1 MDAGKGDAQV
11 GSGGAARGIESDAR
25 PVAVGA
31 PLGWAPI
38 DPAPGSAE
46 PSSGLDA
53 HMPRWLL
60 QVAGGEAE
68 PLRPWIRSLRAAALF
83 ADISGFSRLTR
94 VYQDK
99 GDEGV
104 EQLSLIISEYL
115 GRLIDCVSGWG
126 GDIENL
132 YGDAILAFWPETAS
146 DPTEAMRRALGC
158 AADIVALH
166 DNHIAPGG
174 VTLRIRVAVVHGDLS
189 AIQTGGEG
197 GEWTFMMSG
206 DCLGEIP
213 PLLRLAQPGQ
223 IGTAGAIRAAL
234 PLVPEITTPQQ
245 LRGLIDASL
254 AAVAPTA
261 APLAAETALL
271 RAFLPGTM
279 RRRGSMRS
287 EWLAE
292 FRWLA
297 MLFVGIP
304 GLRCT
309 AAEDLAAI
317 QQAVRAI
324 QDRVSRFEG
333 TLIRI
338 SAGDKGPMAMI
349 AFGLPDQT
357 HDDDAVR
364 AVRAAQEILA
374 ALTGQGSDVQQR
386 LDVRCTV
393 TFGLAYCGVV
403 GNRNRHAYT
412 TMGDAVNRAAK
423 LLDRRDLPVLLCDAA
438 IARMTGQRFV
448 FEPVTD
454 SRSDGAA
461 LFRPLE
467 YRHTAAPAAGAL
479 IGRTREL
486 AWLRQRLSQL
496 DLQLQGPVVHIEGPP
511 GIGKST
517 LVAGLAAMTEGQFR
531 CLRGAADPLAGVAE
545 PFAAWGPVFAVAFAA
560 EVAGPELCEA
570 QLRAIL
576 ARQGM
581 PQDHVALAGVVLP
594 VLRGSV
600 RPAPDLPPADMA
612 RVTCETLAALLR
624 DRLAGG
630 GLIIIEDVHWMDSAS
645 WQLAGHVARL
655 VPGVLLVLVSRP
667 DTAEPWSGMRALAAS
682 TAVERLALAP
692 LDGEAVAGVIADAL
706 GCREIAP
713 ALLEVIQER
722 AAGNPLFARQLA
734 LALRDQGALTVRDGV
749 CRLAA
754 HSVDAASLQ
763 LPESIQRTM
772 VARVDRLPAEL
783 QLTLKAASV
792 IGTTFSRRALTASFP
807 AEIAAE
813 RGLGER
819 LARLVEIGMVG
830 LLRADADPLYR
841 FDHALTQEAVYH
853 LLPFEQRRRLHMAVA
868 EFYEAEPE
876 DVRPPPTLFGL
887 HWSRDSRPDLALPYW
902 ETAGTAALAGGAYRE
917 AVIALG
923 EALGAVA
930 AIEAAPGATAVDA
943 DRVGQLHRLLGEA
956 LLHAGEVPQS
966 MRHLVSALAKFGF
979 PWSDSVFG
987 MFSTFARHALMQTMV
1002 EWRRPADA
1010 TDVLP
1015 RLAKPDAATDR
1026 VRQSALA
1033 LETMGQGFGH
1043 QSKLVAMA
1051 TATLAALNL
1060 SQRAGDG
1067 ATYSRSAGLLS
1078 LVFMLSGMRRLAD
1091 RYLARARRTTPDVDR
1106 PHDRLMTIEYIALH
1120 LLTAGR
1126 LAEVETELRGML
1138 ALAAQ
1143 VHNRR
1148 RQLDATSLLI
1158 LTLTETGAY
1167 AEAEELALRFEAEAD
1182 QAGDPQLRCWAR
1194 LETAG
1199 LALLRDDIATA
1210 EHRLFEAS
1218 DLLGSVG
1225 LNERIWTLGLLA
1237 LVHLR
1242 RGRPDEALAH
1252 ARQVRDALADW
1263 RSLGFYVHPGVFA
1276 AAEVFLD
1283 RLATSGRPGFAYQLE
1298 VWRMMRG
1305 VKSFGMRQRLT
1316 RPWALLLLARYAD
1329 LRGRDAQALALT
1341 EKATALAARSHLP
1354 AAGAAS
1360 QAALERL
1367 KP

>member
-1 MDAGKGDAQV
+1 MGRV
-11 GSGGAARGIESDAR
+11 
-25 PVAVGA
+25 
-31 PLGWAPI
+31 
-38 DPAPGSAE
+38 PGSAGLVH
-46 PSSGLDA
+46 GLDA

-60 QVAGGEAE
+60 QTASGETE
-68 PLRPWIRSLRAAALF
+68 PLRPWIRPLRAAALF

-94 VYQDK
+94 LYQDK

-115 GRLIDCVSGWG
+115 GRLIDCVFRWG

-146 DPTEAMRRALGC
+146 DPTAAMRLALGC

-189 AIQTGGEG
+189 AIQSGGGG

-223 IGTAGAIRAAL
+223 IGTAGPIRAAL
-234 PLVPEITTPQQ
+234 PLVPEIATPQQ
-245 LRGLIDASL
+245 LRSLIDASP
-254 AAVAPTA
+254 AAVAPPA
-261 APLAAETALL
+261 APLAAQEALL

-304 GLRCT
+304 GLRCS
-309 AAEDLAAI
+309 AAEDLSAI

-324 QDRVSRFEG
+324 QDRVTRFEG

-364 AVRAAQEILA
+364 AVRAAQEIQA
-374 ALTGQGSDVQQR
+374 ALARQGSDLQQG

-403 GNRNRHAYT
+403 GNRNRHVYT

-423 LLDRRDLPVLLCDAA
+423 LLDRRDLPALLCDAA
-438 IARMTGQRFV
+438 IARMTAQRIV
-448 FEPVTD
+448 FEPVTG
-454 SRSDGAA
+454 STPDGAA

-467 YRHTAAPAAGAL
+467 YRHAAAPAAGTL
-479 IGRTREL
+479 IGRAREL

-576 ARQGM
+576 ARQGL
-581 PQDHVALAGVVLP
+581 PPDHVALAGVVLP

-630 GLIIIEDVHWMDSAS
+630 GIIIIEDVHWMDSAS
-645 WQLAGHVARL
+645 WQLAGYVARL
-655 VPGVLLVLVSRP
+655 VPGALLVLVSRP
-667 DTAEPWSGMRALAAS
+667 DAAEPWSGLRALAAS

-692 LDGEAVAGVIADAL
+692 LDGDAVAGVIADAL
-706 GCREIAP
+706 GCREIVP

-734 LALRDQGALTVRDGV
+734 LALRDQGALSLRDGV

-792 IGTTFSRRALTASFP
+792 IGTTFSRRVLTASFP

-830 LLRADADPLYR
+830 LLRPDADPLYR

-876 DVRPPPTLFGL
+876 DARPAPTLFGL

-923 EALGAVA
+923 EALN
-930 AIEAAPGATAVDA
+930 AIEAIEASPGAAAVDG

-1015 RLAKPDAATDR
+1015 VSATLAAADR

-1060 SQRAGDG
+1060 SQRAGDS

-1078 LVFMLSGMRRLAD
+1078 LVFMLSGMPRLAN

-1120 LLTAGR
+1120 FLTAGR
-1126 LAEVETELRGML
+1126 LAEVETELRSML
-1138 ALAAQ
+1138 ALAAE

-1210 EHRLFEAS
+1210 EHRLFDAS

-1263 RSLGFYVHPGVFA
+1263 RSLSFYVHPGVFA
-1276 AAEVFLD
+1276 AAEVFLA
-1283 RLATSGRPGFAYQLE
+1283 RLATSGRPGFAYRLE

-1316 RPWALLLLARYAD
+1316 RPWALLLLARYAG
-1329 LRGRDAQALALT
+1329 LRGRDAQAIALT
-1341 EKATALAARSHLP
+1341 EKATALAARSQLP
-1354 AAGAAS
+1354 AAGMAA
-1360 QAALERL
+1360 QAALKRP
-1367 KP
+1367 KA